1 MNNKE
6 RMLHMVLDDPK
17 LQELYDY
24 DKSEYEDLY
33 QALNSIMTSQSM
45 RTCIKPLTQKMSLS
59 LLSPGSSNT
68 LMAQQTRVTKRKS
81 I

>member
-6 RMLHMVLDDPK
+6 RMLHMVLD
-17 LQELYDY
+17 
-24 DKSEYEDLY
+24 
-33 QALNSIMTSQSM
+33 AIMTSQSM

-68 LMAQQTRVTKRKS
+68 LMAQ
-81 I
+81 